1 MPPIRPE
8 GPHNTVHLTPL
19 FVLAPLLVFFTSNPV
34 RLYQGLQSRPVIFTG
49 YKFNATFYKLC
60 LCLFIPVLRVRLS
73 CIQKKMTGERK
84 PVKHMKDQLD
94 LKGIFLIKKSLD
106 IRYGEYLA

>member
-1 MPPIRPE
+1 
-8 GPHNTVHLTPL
+8 
-19 FVLAPLLVFFTSNPV
+19 
-34 RLYQGLQSRPVIFTG
+34 
-49 YKFNATFYKLC
+49 
-60 LCLFIPVLRVRLS
+60 
-73 CIQKKMTGERK
+73 MTGERK